1 MAEITIIIA
10 DDHPLFRAGV
20 RSELEN
26 QRDFNILAETG
37 DGFQALSLIKELKPD
52 IAILDYQMPSLKGN
66 EITKKLSEIN
76 SETRVVLLTMH
87 NDKKTF
93 LNALESGVKGFVLK
107 DDAVLDIV
115 EAVRKVNSGEKFYS
129 SKLTNLLIEGMKE
142 TESEKRA
149 IALIKELS
157 DSERKL
163 LLLIAGLKSN
173 DEIAD
178 ILFISKR
185 TVENNKVTIAHKLLL
200 KNSKGLLKFAIENKE
215 YIEEN

>member
-1 MAEITIIIA
+1 MNEITIIIA

-26 QRDFNILAETG
+26 QNDFKIVAETG
-37 DGFQALSLIKELKPD
+37 DGLHALHLIEELKPD
-52 IAILDYQMPSLKGN
+52 IAVLDYQMPSMKGN
-66 EITKKLSEIN
+66 EVTKKLSGIN
-76 SETRVVLLTMH
+76 SKTKVVLLTMH

-93 LNALESGVKGFVLK
+93 LNALESGVQGFVLK

-115 EAVRKVNSGEKFYS
+115 EAVRKVNYGEKFYS
-129 SKLTNLLIEGMKE
+129 SRLTNLLIEGMKE
-142 TESEKRA
+142 TESEKRT
-149 IALIKELS
+149 IALIKELT

-163 LLLIAGLKSN
+163 LSLIARLKSN

-185 TVENNKVTIAHKLLL
+185 TVENNKVAIAHKLLL
-200 KNSKGLLKFAIENKE
+200 ENSKGLLKFAIENKDNLTE
-215 YIEEN
+215 I